1 MKSAKRLKTR
11 TLTDFAKRI
20 RKHAGGQRS
29 PLDDHSE
36 AREDVIMF
44 GKQKFAGE
52 TSASWNEFAA
62 WLKAT
67 HGLVL
72 RGNSLCQWCH
82 NWRIQHG

>member
-1 MKSAKRLKTR
+1 
-11 TLTDFAKRI
+11 
-20 RKHAGGQRS
+20 
-29 PLDDHSE
+29 
-36 AREDVIMF
+36 MF

-67 HGLVL
+67 HGLNL